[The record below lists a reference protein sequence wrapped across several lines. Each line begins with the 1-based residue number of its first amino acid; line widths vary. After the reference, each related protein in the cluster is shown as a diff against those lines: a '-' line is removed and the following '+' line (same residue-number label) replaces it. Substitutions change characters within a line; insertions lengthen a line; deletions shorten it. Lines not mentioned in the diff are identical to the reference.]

1 MDDEQKKNYYMNRNI
16 KLYPTYLA
24 FTWDIFFVW
33 TIIMLFY
40 TNVKGLSYSQAV
52 LLDSILYISAFILSV
67 PLTKLFSKVKPILS
81 MQIAVCCT
89 MIFLIIVIFGN
100 SFYEFVI
107 AEIIFSISMV
117 VVNIKQSII
126 LSDSL
131 HAVKRDKEFNRIY
144 GSGLGIYY
152 FLDAVGA
159 IFATYIYQFNPY
171 LAFILAFVILIF
183 VQLFSLLLKEPTK
196 FQDSNLDLQQTQ
208 VKKKSV
214 KPDSYKKI
222 LLSGFI
228 LSMLVYLFFFRGVVS
243 IDSSMLRI
251 YLQGLTDGGVIPVW
265 LFGILYSGYRI
276 ANSLSSKYQ
285 FKYELK
291 FGVRSIVLFC
301 ALAILC
307 LVGTGVVYLINPSSI
322 LSIVLILIMS
332 YIFASLRPPNQ
343 IFMTKYLQVCL
354 TKKNLERGYNL
365 KNMAEYLGYASFSS
379 LYALLLSVF
388 NDNFG
393 YSNLV
398 YIAILAVP
406 LIISMIVFIKFL
418 VKKYTSKYTIIKAE
432 YTED

>member
-52 LLDSILYISAFILSV
+52 LLDSILYVSAFILSV

-228 LSMLVYLFFFRGVVS
+228 LSMLVYLSFFRGVVS

-291 FGVRSIVLFC
+291 FGVRSIVLFW

-418 VKKYTSKYTIIKAE
+418 VKKNASKYTIIKAE

>member
-1 MDDEQKKNYYMNRNI
+1 MDEGQKKNYYMNRNI

-24 FTWDIFFVW
+24 FTWDVFFVW
-33 TIIMLFY
+33 TIIILFF

-67 PLTKLFSKVKPILS
+67 PLTKLFSKIKPVLS
-81 MQIAVCCT
+81 SQIATLCA

-100 SFYEFVI
+100 SFFEFVI
-107 AEIIFSISMV
+107 AEIFYAIFMV
-117 VVNIKQSII
+117 VGNIKNSII

-131 HAVKRDKEFNRIY
+131 HVVKRDKEFNRIY
-144 GSGLGIYY
+144 GGGLGTYY

-159 IFATYIYQFNPY
+159 IFATYIYQYNPY
-171 LAFILAFVILIF
+171 LAFILAFCILVL
-183 VQLFSLLLKEPTK
+183 VQLFSLLLKEPSK
-196 FQDSNLDLQQTQ
+196 FQENNVDIQP

-222 LLSGFI
+222 LFSGFI

-243 IDSSMLRI
+243 IDSSALKI
-251 YLQGLTDGGVIPVW
+251 YLQQLSDGGVIPVW

-276 ANSLSSKYQ
+276 ANSLSSKFQ

-291 FGVRSIVLFC
+291 FGVRSIVIFSVLS
-301 ALAILC
+301 ILC
-307 LVGTGVVYLINPSSI
+307 LVGTGVIYLISPSSI
-322 LSIVLILIMS
+322 IAIVLILTLS
-332 YIFASLRPPNQ
+332 YVFASLRPPTQ

-365 KNMAEYLGYASFSS
+365 KNMAEYLGYATFSS
-379 LYALLLSVF
+379 IYALLLSVF
-388 NDNFG
+388 NDNYG
-393 YSNLV
+393 YTNLV

-406 LIISMIVFIKFL
+406 LIVSMIVFIRFL
-418 VKKYTSKYTIIKAE
+418 VKKHASKYTIIKAE

>member
-52 LLDSILYISAFILSV
+52 LLDSILYVSDFILSV

-208 VKKKSV
+208 VKKK
-214 KPDSYKKI
+214 
-222 LLSGFI
+222 
-228 LSMLVYLFFFRGVVS
+228 
-243 IDSSMLRI
+243 
-251 YLQGLTDGGVIPVW
+251 
-265 LFGILYSGYRI
+265 
-276 ANSLSSKYQ
+276 
-285 FKYELK
+285 
-291 FGVRSIVLFC
+291 
-301 ALAILC
+301 
-307 LVGTGVVYLINPSSI
+307 
-322 LSIVLILIMS
+322 
-332 YIFASLRPPNQ
+332 
-343 IFMTKYLQVCL
+343 
-354 TKKNLERGYNL
+354 
-365 KNMAEYLGYASFSS
+365 
-379 LYALLLSVF
+379 
-388 NDNFG
+388 
-393 YSNLV
+393 
-398 YIAILAVP
+398 
-406 LIISMIVFIKFL
+406 
-418 VKKYTSKYTIIKAE
+418 
-432 YTED
+432 